1 MVRLIENEDSNN
13 NVTVYDNLID
23 AFTDNYIGD
32 FDVVLYAE
40 QAGKPKRVANCKLSK
55 LAFADII
62 AALDISGHANNIV
75 SAKCRVTTFPN
86 DDRIVM
92 TII

>member
-13 NVTVYDNLID
+13 NVVVYDNLID
-23 AFTDNYIGD
+23 AFTDNYKAD
-32 FDVVLYAE
+32 RDVVLYAE
-40 QAGKPKRVANCKLSK
+40 QAGHVKRVVGCQMGK
-55 LAFADII
+55 LAFADIVT
-62 AALDISGHANNIV
+62 ALGISGHASNTA

-86 DDRIVM
+86 DDRVVM